1 MNMKTEFNNRVELQ
15 RKVVKIINAMKTEY
29 QLSGLSK
36 LAIENWFLVNKDLD
50 KELKTQLISIS
61 EKLFFIANKSQ
72 DQITEEYSNLQDSI
86 KTDIQ
91 LLSNKIRVL
100 TV

>member
-1 MNMKTEFNNRVELQ
+1 MKTEFNNRVELQ